1 MNPEHEKLCS
11 SPDWAAYL
19 RSEILPAVTTGT
31 TLGEHMLEIGPGP
44 GAATGWLCEQVAS
57 LTALEADPAAA
68 ARLTARYPDGNVT
81 IDTGD
86 ATQMPYDDRSFDS
99 VGSFTMLHHVPTAAA
114 QYRILAEALRVLRPG
129 GTLLGSDSLASTG
142 LHHFHAGDTYNPVE
156 PATLL
161 VWLRTLGF
169 NAVTITVDEV
179 LKFTACKPGSDAD
192 GAADACEARAREE
205 VTEP

>member
-1 MNPEHEKLCS
+1 MNADHEKLCS

-19 RSEILPAVTTGT
+19 QSEILPVVTAGT
-31 TLGEHMLEIGPGP
+31 RLGTDMLEIGPGP
-44 GAATGWLCEQVAS
+44 GAATAWLRQHVAS

-68 ARLTARYPDGNVT
+68 ARLAGRYLDGSVT

-86 ATQMPYDDRSFDS
+86 ATQMPYDDESFDS
-99 VGSFTMLHHVPTAAA
+99 VGSFTMLHHVPTAMA

-169 NAVTITVDEV
+169 SAVTITVDEV
-179 LKFTACKPGSDAD
+179 LKFTARKPRPDAD
-192 GAADACEARAREE
+192 DAADAGEPRDHEE
-205 VTEP
+205 IT

>member
-1 MNPEHEKLCS
+1 MNPDHENLCS
-11 SPDWAAYL
+11 SPEWAAYL
-19 RSEILPAVTTGT
+19 QSEILPVVTAGFN
-31 TLGEHMLEIGPGP
+31 LGQDMLEIGPGP
-44 GAATGWLCEQVAS
+44 GAATAWLQQHVAS

-68 ARLTARYPDGNVT
+68 ARLAGSWPDGNVS

-86 ATQMPYDDRSFDS
+86 ATQMPYDDESFDS

-114 QYRILAEALRVLRPG
+114 QYRIMAEALRVLRPG

-169 NAVTITVDEV
+169 GTITISIDEV
-179 LKFTACKPGSDAD
+179 LKFTARKPCPDAD
-192 GAADACEARAREE
+192 DAADTCEPRVREE
-205 VTEP
+205 IP